1 MRSNKLFGISAI
13 FNTPDQIVKAA
24 KQISD
29 AGYTKYDVYTPYP
42 VHGLDSAMKLKP
54 SKLGY
59 LTLIFGLSGAAFAMM
74 FMFWAMS
81 IEYPMIIGGKPFF
94 ALPAFVPVTFELT
107 VLLATLATVIG
118 MITFFFNYPF
128 NNHPIHSTEFM
139 KKVSLD
145 KYGVCIEADDPNF
158 DSKKVRE
165 FLRGIQGES
174 VEDQFFPIEEK
185 HTVLEPKFIM
195 LLILIFAV
203 TSGGVY
209 ILLNKVTFLVPFD
222 WMMKQER
229 VNAQSP
235 SKFFSDG
242 YGMRLPVEGAVPR
255 GHVPYE
261 YNKPE
266 QPAEPIVNPV
276 KPSTMIFALGKKKF
290 LTFCSPCH
298 GNFGDGDSRLS
309 DQFPKPPSLHSTK
322 LREWKDGN
330 IYHVIM
336 LGQNVMPS
344 YASQMTE
351 EERWAVVHYI
361 RVLQKAKNPTDE
373 EIRLVRQSRIFQ
385 IKSGDISIVKED
397 TTNAK

>member
-1 MRSNKLFGISAI
+1 MRSEKLFGISAI
-13 FNTPDQIVKAA
+13 FNSPDDIVNAA
-24 KQISD
+24 KKISD

-42 VHGLDSAMKLKP
+42 VHGLDKAMKLKP

-118 MITFFFNYPF
+118 MITFFFNYPY
-128 NNHPIHSTEFM
+128 NNHPLHSTDFM

-145 KYGVCIEADDPNF
+145 KYGVCIEAEDPLF
-158 DSKKVRE
+158 DSFKVKE
-165 FLRGIQGES
+165 LFSGMSGNFITE
-174 VEDQFFPIEEK
+174 EYFPVEEK
-185 HTVLEPKFIM
+185 HTVLEPKFI
-195 LLILIFAV
+195 LLLFLIFIV
-203 TSGGVY
+203 TSAGIY
-209 ILLNKVTFLVPFD
+209 IVLNKVTFMVPFD

-229 VNAQSP
+229 INAQSP
-235 SKFFSDG
+235 GKFFKDEF
-242 YGMRLPVEGAVPR
+242 GMRTPVEGTISR
-255 GHVPYE
+255 GHIPYE
-261 YNKPE
+261 FTSLE
-266 QPAEPIVNPV
+266 QPAEPLSNPIP
-276 KPSTMIFALGKKKF
+276 PSKQIFALGKKKF

-298 GNFGDGDSRLS
+298 GNFGDGDSRLG
-309 DQFPKPPSLHSTK
+309 DQFPKPPSLHSSK
-322 LREWKDGN
+322 AREWKDGN

-336 LGQNVMPS
+336 MGQNVMPS

-351 EERWAVVHYI
+351 PERWAVVHYV

-373 EIRLVRQSRIFQ
+373 EINIV
-385 IKSGDISIVKED
+385 KSGSVPILKED